1 MTKRAK
7 IFNGKQE
14 SIFNKWCY
22 SNRIKE
28 LNIKPDTLNLIEEK
42 LGKNLEF
49 IGTREDFLNRTP
61 MSHAIRS
68 RTDKWDLVK
77 LQSFCKANGSVKS
90 ATYILGKEL
99 Q

>member
-1 MTKRAK
+1 MKIEAFLSPCTKLK
-7 IFNGKQE
+7 SK
-14 SIFNKWCY
+14 
-22 SNRIKE
+22 RIKE
-28 LNIKPDTLNLIEEK
+28 LNIKPDTLNLREEK

-68 RTDKWDLVK
+68 RTDKWNLVK